1 MNLELGPGL
10 VRLLVAL
17 LIGMLI
23 GLDRERK
30 ASSSARDEFAGIRT
44 FPLIAITGCIPML
57 IAPPAGPILLA
68 FAFVAMGAVMMIS
81 YRQQASSG
89 HIGATTEV
97 AAVATFML
105 GALSGAG
112 GMLFA
117 GAAGIVVAVLLAS
130 KSPLERFSQAITRE
144 EMTAML
150 QMAVI
155 SVIILPILPDKGY
168 GPWSVLNPREIWF
181 VVVLVAG
188 LSLAAFIAV
197 RLLGERKGLAATGAI
212 GGLVSSTAITVA
224 MADRSKSADRTAAAA
239 ASAAILASTVMAL
252 RIAVLA
258 GIIARDV
265 LPRLLPAVVVMA
277 LIGGAFA
284 WMAAK
289 RAHTSEAGDAAAVK
303 NPFRLR
309 QALTFALFYAGIVL
323 LVRAAEEYLAP
334 SALFAVAALSAVM
347 DVDAIT
353 IAFAKRGP
361 EADGWR
367 TIAAGITLAAVVNT
381 LVKLGIGASRGGTV
395 FRRWMVVALGSMA
408 AAGGIAGV
416 VVFLRQ

>member
-1 MNLELGPGL
+1 MTIELWPGL
-10 VRLLVAL
+10 LRLLVAL

-30 ASSSARDEFAGIRT
+30 ASERSFDEFAGIRT

-68 FAFVAMGAVMMIS
+68 IAFLAMGAVTMLA
-81 YRQQASSG
+81 YRQAAVAG
-89 HIGATTEV
+89 NIGATTEV
-97 AAVATFML
+97 AAIATFLL
-105 GALSGAG
+105 GALAGSGG
-112 GMLFA
+112 LLFA
-117 GAAGIVVAVLLAS
+117 GGAGIVVAVLLAS
-130 KSPLERFSQAITRE
+130 KGPLERFSAAMTRE
-144 EMTAML
+144 EMAAML

-155 SVIILPILPDKGY
+155 SVIILPVLPDAGY
-168 GPWSVLNPREIWF
+168 GPWGVLNPREIWM

-212 GGLVSSTAITVA
+212 GGLVSSTAITVS
-224 MADRSKSADRTAAAA
+224 MADRSKEAENVAVAAAA
-239 ASAAILASTVMAL
+239 AAILASTVMAL
-252 RIAVLA
+252 RIGVLA
-258 GIIARDV
+258 GLIASDV
-265 LPRLLPAVVVMA
+265 LPRLLPALIAMA
-277 LIGGAFA
+277 IVGGVFA
-284 WMAAK
+284 WIAAK
-289 RAHTSEAGDAAAVK
+289 RASSGETGAAPLR

-309 QALTFALFYAGIVL
+309 QAITFALLYAAIVL
-323 LVRAAEEYLAP
+323 VVRAAEEYLAP

-381 LVKLGIGASRGGTV
+381 LVKLGIGVSRGGAA
-395 FRRWMVVALGSMA
+395 FRRWMALALGSMA
-408 AAGGIAGV
+408 SAGAVAGTV
-416 VVFLRQ
+416 IYLGQ